1 MLIPEIFGG
10 LMLVIGVV
18 AFKRKTSLYWVAG
31 VLAGYVLVKYLTRF
45 EHLSNEDK
53 TKRLAQ
59 INKDIEYLKSV
70 GMTESS
76 ENDTMRKL
84 VAERKQLTSTGSS
97 SAGDDKTKRLA
108 QIAKDIEYLKSV
120 GLTESSDNETM
131 KKLVAERKS
140 LTDPPVPKTVTMAA
154 PEPTKVPEKKEPW
167 SLCSIQS

>member
-1 MLIPEIFGG
+1 
-10 LMLVIGVV
+10 MLVIGVV

-45 EHLSNEDK
+45 EHLSNE
-53 TKRLAQ
+53 
-59 INKDIEYLKSV
+59 
-70 GMTESS
+70 
-76 ENDTMRKL
+76 
-84 VAERKQLTSTGSS
+84 
-97 SAGDDKTKRLA
+97 DKTKRLA